1 MSFLQIKAMYI
12 YYFLLS
18 GTKIKTYTV
27 FKFCDLL
34 FLVLIPI
41 LLIFKSINNKKKF
54 KNQDKYIIFV
64 TMFYF
69 LQLLFISYK
78 NLINEITYYIP
89 ILIGYF
95 ILNNNIK
102 IKKKTYHK
110 LLCTIVIFLISVF
123 FLEKTHTKYSNGI
136 FNNPIGVGIYSLLGL
151 YILDYSKVRVKLKNG
166 LQIFFIGMIFYSNT
180 RGSMVAAL
188 IYILT
193 RKGLNYKKVFK
204 YIVSSIFLILF
215 LNFSGI
221 IKIEKILNKYNS
233 KLDLLT
239 GRPKIWEET
248 IKYYFEESVM
258 GSSLGH
264 YNLITTLTKRGYP
277 GNIHN
282 GYLDILFSFGIILGT
297 VIIFSIFYKLI
308 KLVKSSVK
316 YKIKTNQIGIL
327 LSIAILSFGES
338 VVFFTRVPIMA
349 IFWIT
354 YRDLELELKRLKN
367 SHIISITKNKLRRK
381 HT

>member
-41 LLIFKSINNKKKF
+41 LLIFKSINNKKKL

-102 IKKKTYHK
+102 IKKKTYYK
-110 LLCTIVIFLISVF
+110 VLCIIVIFLISVF

-151 YILDYSKVRVKLKNG
+151 YILDYIKVKAKLKNV

-193 RKGLNYKKVFK
+193 RKGLNYKKILK

-215 LNFSGI
+215 LNFTGI
-221 IKIEKILNKYNS
+221 IRIEKILNKYNN

-239 GRPKIWEET
+239 GRPKIWKET
-248 IKYYFEESVM
+248 IKYYFEESIM

-264 YNLITTLTKRGYP
+264 YNLISNLTKRGYP

-297 VIIFSIFYKLI
+297 VVIFSIFYKLI
-308 KLVKSSVK
+308 KLVKSSIK

-349 IFWIT
+349 IFWIS
-354 YRDLELELKRLKN
+354 YRDLELKLKKLKIE
-367 SHIISITKNKLRRK
+367 HTKLIIRR
-381 HT
+381 